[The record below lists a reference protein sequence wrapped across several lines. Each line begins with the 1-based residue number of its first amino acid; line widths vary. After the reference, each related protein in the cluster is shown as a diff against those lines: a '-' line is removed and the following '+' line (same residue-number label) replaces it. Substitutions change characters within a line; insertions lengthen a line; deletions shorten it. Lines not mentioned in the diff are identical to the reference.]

1 MDIKRVSKCGSAV
14 ESKKE
19 NIKIMETYEEKRKK
33 ALDKADRIIAYRNE
47 VEEKA
52 LRTDRTTTK
61 FWGKST
67 SVNIRLQT
75 MGIAFGNDSITLH
88 DESSVQGAI
97 TRLLE
102 LIVELE
108 IAVEELETV
117 KNMEKPTIER
127 L

>member
-1 MDIKRVSKCGSAV
+1 
-14 ESKKE
+14 
-19 NIKIMETYEEKRKK
+19 METYEEKREKALKK
-33 ALDKADRIIAYRNE
+33 ADKIIAYRNE

-61 FWGKST
+61 FWAKST
-67 SVNIRLQT
+67 SVNIRLKT
-75 MGIAFGNDSITLH
+75 WGIAFGDNSITLH
-88 DESSVQGAI
+88 DESSIQSAI

-117 KNMEKPTIER
+117 KNMEEPTIER

>member
-1 MDIKRVSKCGSAV
+1 MRNLEDQ
-14 ESKKE
+14 
-19 NIKIMETYEEKRKK
+19 RKK
-33 ALDKADRIIAYRNE
+33 ALEKADKIIAYRNE

-52 LRTDRTTTK
+52 IRTDRTTTR
-61 FWGKST
+61 FWAKTT
-67 SVNIRLQT
+67 SVAIKLET
-75 MGIAFGNDSITLH
+75 FGIAFGNDSITLH
-88 DESSVQGAI
+88 DNSSIQGAI

-117 KNMEKPTIER
+117 KNMDKPTIER

>member
-1 MDIKRVSKCGSAV
+1 
-14 ESKKE
+14 
-19 NIKIMETYEEKRKK
+19 METYEEKRKK

-88 DESSVQGAI
+88 DSATVQSAI